1 MKETSSFKQK
11 ATVESDA
18 FFPSPQH
25 PSSFGSGFPAVISES
40 LLWVLLPVPLAGAS
54 LRWVSGRSFLPA
66 RLLALCLLHA
76 VRSSGGLP
84 RHYQKRV

>member
-1 MKETSSFKQK
+1 MKETPRFKQK

-18 FFPSPQH
+18 FIPSPQQ
-25 PSSFGSGFPAVISES
+25 PFGFASGSPAVICES
-40 LLWVLLPVPLAGAS
+40 LPWLLLPVPLAGAS

-76 VRSSGGLP
+76 VHSSGGLP

>member
-1 MKETSSFKQK
+1 MKETPRFKQK

-25 PSSFGSGFPAVISES
+25 HSSFGSGSPAVIFES
-40 LLWVLLPVPLAGAS
+40 LLWVLLPVLQAGAS

-66 RLLALCLLHA
+66 RLLALCLPHA
-76 VRSSGGLP
+76 VHSSGGLP